1 MEEHCGG
8 YNVSVEIFQFP
19 TSLEWEPLKCKT
31 KAWKY
36 FKAGDTLIF
45 DHKKASYPCRSHTFI
60 QFLSYFRY
68 HRVLNSRP
76 CCHCRNK
83 SIQCKKPLKPIFL
96 FNGYATTNQDLRLFA
111 TFWYVHLGYKRTHFE
126 PYCISATT
134 INTIISGASSFNL

>member
-45 DHKKASYPCRSHTFI
+45 DHKKAFYPCKSIIFI
-60 QFLSYFRY
+60 QCFGECGKT
-68 HRVLNSRP
+68 LNPGS
-76 CCHCRNK
+76 
-83 SIQCKKPLKPIFL
+83 
-96 FNGYATTNQDLRLFA
+96 LRK
-111 TFWYVHLGYKRTHFE
+111 T
-126 PYCISATT
+126 
-134 INTIISGASSFNL
+134 

>member
-45 DHKKASYPCRSHTFI
+45 DHKKASYPCKSITFI
-60 QFLSYFRY
+60 QCLSYF
-68 HRVLNSRP
+68 
-76 CCHCRNK
+76 
-83 SIQCKKPLKPIFL
+83 IFYL
-96 FNGYATTNQDLRLFA
+96 M
-111 TFWYVHLGYKRTHFE
+111 V
-126 PYCISATT
+126 I
-134 INTIISGASSFNL
+134 